1 MAAGRHFDDDQGHVS
16 GDGGVVSQGHDH
28 RHGHRHHH
36 GAATADNLRRVRL
49 AFFLTAGFMLA
60 EFVGGWFANSL
71 ALMADAGHMLAD
83 SMALALTWAGF
94 HLSARPIDARRSY
107 GYARA
112 QVLAAFVN
120 GFALFGVAVWIVIE
134 AIGRIQ
140 TPAEVKAGPM
150 LVVALL
156 GLAVNGVAFA
166 ILHRGDR
173 HNINLRGAL
182 YHVMGDI
189 LGSLAAIAA
198 ALVIT
203 FTGWMTADPVLSL
216 LVAALISWGALDLVR
231 RSAHVLLEG
240 APDIADSA
248 SIKQS
253 LMAGVPELADVHHVH
268 VWSLTEE
275 HPLVTLHARL
285 RPGSDSDHALVM
297 IKDLLRRDYNLA
309 HATVQIEYGPCP
321 D

>member
-1 MAAGRHFDDDQGHVS
+1 MAVHRQSQDHEHHAPLGA
-16 GDGGVVSQGHDH
+16 DGAQDH
-28 RHGHRHHH
+28 GHHH
-36 GAATADNLRRVRL
+36 GAAGADSLRRVRL

-60 EFVGGWFANSL
+60 EFAGGWFANSL

-94 HLSARPIDARRSY
+94 HLSARPKDARRSY

-120 GFALFGVAVWIVIE
+120 GLALFAVAIWIVIE
-134 AIGRIQ
+134 AVGRIQ

-150 LVVALL
+150 LAVALL
-156 GLAVNGVAFA
+156 GLVVNGIAFT

-173 HNINLRGAL
+173 HNINLRGAI

-216 LVAALISWGALDLVR
+216 LVAGLISWGALDLVR

-240 APDIADSA
+240 VPDIADSA
-248 SIKQS
+248 RIKER
-253 LMAGVPELADVHHVH
+253 LMAGIPELMDVHHVH
-268 VWSLTEE
+268 VWSLTEQ

-285 RPGSDSDHALVM
+285 RPGSPSDPALAA
-297 IKDLLRRDYNLA
+297 IKELLRRDFNLT
-309 HATVQIEYGPCP
+309 HATVQVEYGPCP
-321 D
+321 DGPGPV